1 MLLGIISGALFYGDA
16 VITPALSVL
25 SAIEG
30 IKLVTATFEHY
41 VVPLT
46 VIILVALFAVQSRG
60 TARVAAFFGPVMCV
74 WFAVIA
80 IAAVPQIMQHPE
92 VLLALNPLHA
102 VSFMLHHGMIGFI
115 TLGAVFLA
123 VTGAEALYADLGHFG
138 KRPIQ
143 TAWLIIVLP
152 SLAVNYLGQGA
163 LADRRS
169 QGDRES
175 VLPDVPGLGADPD
188 GRAGDGGDRDCEP
201 GRHHRRLFAD
211 AAGDPARPDAA
222 V

>member
-1 MLLGIISGALFYGDA
+1 
-16 VITPALSVL
+16 L

-30 IKLVTATFEHY
+30 IKLVTVTFEHY

-80 IAAVPQIMQHPE
+80 VAAVPQIMQHPE
-92 VLLALNPLHA
+92 VLLALNPLYA

-163 LADRRS
+163 L
-169 QGDRES
+169 
-175 VLPDVPGLGADPD
+175 LI
-188 GRAGDGGDRDCEP
+188 
-201 GRHHRRLFAD
+201 
-211 AAGDPARPDAA
+211 GDPKAIENPFFLMFPDWALIPMVALATAA
-222 V
+222 TVIASQAVITGAYSLTRQAIQLGLMPRFEIRHTSPQPTGFP